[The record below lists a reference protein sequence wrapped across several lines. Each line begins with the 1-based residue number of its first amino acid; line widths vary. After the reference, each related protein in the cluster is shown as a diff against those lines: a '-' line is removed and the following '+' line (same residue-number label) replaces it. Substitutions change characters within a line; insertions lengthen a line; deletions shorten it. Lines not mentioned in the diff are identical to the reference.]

1 MVKRRTNAATGQGG
15 HGPRRWPWILGG
27 TLLLVVVAGGV
38 WLAATGTPPGQL
50 LELVGRGGDTKLRE
64 PMRPARG
71 GPRAIILAFDGVG
84 ADELHEAL
92 ASGGMPSLAAVLGRP
107 TGERGE
113 YAHGYAVPGVL
124 SILPSTTIAAWTSVF
139 TGEPPGRTGVPGNE
153 WFERRTG
160 RFHAPAPVSVDGNE
174 HALAVYS
181 DSLMSA
187 LVRVP
192 TLYDQVQLRSYVSLS
207 QVHHGADLLV
217 LPSAKSFGDL
227 MTAAIRGASDETVE
241 RELYA
246 ELDRGATRSL
256 VKNLEEHGIPDVLTV
271 YFPGVDL
278 YTHLAPDPLASE
290 RAYLTEVLDSAVAA
304 VLDAYRAAG
313 ALDDTWIVMVA
324 DHGHTPTLNDDRHAL
339 GTDGDDEPPA
349 VLARAG
355 FRLRPFVLEP
365 DSADADFQATVA
377 YQGAFA
383 FIYLAD
389 RSTCLEPGL
398 RCMWERPPRLEEDVL
413 PVVRAFDAANRRGE
427 GVPELQ
433 GTLDLILVRTP
444 SADDVTAPLSVW
456 DGRRL
461 VPLHRWLARHP
472 RPDLLD
478 LERRLEGLTLGPYG
492 DHAGD
497 ILLLARTGSERPIE
511 ERFYFSHEYRSWHG
525 SPTRQDSEIPLVVA
539 RADMRGADVRALV
552 HRLVGERPDQLDIAP
567 LVRALLA
574 PNESLGLR

>member
-1 MVKRRTNAATGQGG
+1 VVKRRGYAATGQGESE
-15 HGPRRWPWILGG
+15 PRRWPWLLGG
-27 TLLLVVVAGGV
+27 TLLLLGVAAGI
-38 WLAATGTPPGQL
+38 WLAVTGNPPGQL
-50 LELVGRGGDTKLRE
+50 LELLGRGGDTKLRD
-64 PMRPARG
+64 PMRPPRG
-71 GPRAIILAFDGVG
+71 GPRVIILAFDGVG
-84 ADELHEAL
+84 ADELHRTL
-92 ASGGMPSLAAVLGRP
+92 STGGMPSLSAALGRA
-107 TGERGE
+107 GSERGV

-139 TGEPPGRTGVPGNE
+139 TGEPAGRTGVPGNE

-160 RFHAPAPVSVDGNE
+160 RFHAPAPVSVDDNAD
-174 HALAVYS
+174 ALAVYA
-181 DSLMSA
+181 DSLMA
-187 LVRVP
+187 GLVRVP
-192 TLYDQVQLRSYVSLS
+192 TLYDQVQLRSYVALS

-217 LPSAKSFGDL
+217 LPSAESFGDIV
-227 MTAAIRGASDETVE
+227 TAAIRGVADDAVE
-241 RELYA
+241 RETYA
-246 ELDRGATRSL
+246 ELDRGGARSL
-256 VKNLEEHGIPDVLTV
+256 VKNLEEHGLPDLLTV

-278 YTHLAPDPLASE
+278 HTHLAEDPLASE
-290 RAYLTEVLDSAVAA
+290 RAYLTEVLDSAVAT

-324 DHGHTPTLNDDRHAL
+324 DHGHTPTLADDRHAL
-339 GTDGDDEPPA
+339 GTEGDDEPPA
-349 VLARAG
+349 VLVRAG

-365 DSADADFQATVA
+365 DSTAADFQATVA

-389 RSTCLEPGL
+389 RSTCHDPGL
-398 RCMWERPPRLEEDVL
+398 RCQWEQPPRLEEDVL

-427 GVPELQ
+427 GVPALQ

-444 SADDVTAPLSVW
+444 SADAVTAPLSVW

-461 VPLHRWLARHP
+461 VPLNRWLARNP

-492 DHAGD
+492 DHSGD

-511 ERFYFSHEYRSWHG
+511 ERFYFSQEYRSWHG

-539 RADMRGADVRALV
+539 RADMHGADVRTLV
-552 HRLVGERPDQLDIAP
+552 QRLVGERPDQLDIAP
-567 LVRALLA
+567 LVRALLS
-574 PNESLGLR
+574 PRESLGNK

>member
-1 MVKRRTNAATGQGG
+1 M
-15 HGPRRWPWILGG
+15 LGG
-27 TLLLVVVAGGV
+27 TLLLVVVAGGA
-38 WLAATGTPPGQL
+38 WLAASGTPPGQL
-50 LELVGRGGDTKLRE
+50 LELISRGGDVAMRE

-71 GPRAIILAFDGVG
+71 GPRAIILAFDGVS
-84 ADELHEAL
+84 ADELHQAL
-92 ASGGMPSLAAVLGRP
+92 ASGDMPSLAAVLGRP
-107 TGERGE
+107 SDEHGE

-153 WFERRTG
+153 WFERRTA
-160 RFHAPAPVSVDGNE
+160 RFLAPAPVSVEGNQ
-174 HALAVYS
+174 HALAVYA
-181 DSLMSA
+181 DSFMSA

-217 LPSAKSFGDL
+217 FPSAQSLGDIV
-227 MTAAIRGASDETVE
+227 TAAVRGATEDTVK
-241 RELYA
+241 RELYG
-246 ELDRGATRSL
+246 ELDLGATRSL
-256 VKNLEEHGIPDVLTV
+256 VKNLEEHGLPDLLTV

-278 YTHLAPDPLASE
+278 YTHLARDPLTSE

-304 VLDAYRAAG
+304 VLDTYRAAG

-324 DHGHTPTLNDDRHAL
+324 DHGHTPTLSDDRHAL
-339 GTDGDDEPPA
+339 GTEGDDEPPA

-355 FRLRPFVLEP
+355 FRLRPFELEI
-365 DSADADFQATVA
+365 DSTTADFQATVA

-389 RSTCLEPGL
+389 RSSCVEPGL

-427 GVPELQ
+427 GVPALQ

-444 SADDVTAPLSVW
+444 SEDDVTAPLAVW

-461 VPLHRWLARHP
+461 MPLRLWLARHP

-497 ILLLARTGSERPIE
+497 ILLLARTGRERPIE

-539 RADMRGADVRALV
+539 RADMDGATVRALV

-574 PNESLGLR
+574 PDQSLGLE